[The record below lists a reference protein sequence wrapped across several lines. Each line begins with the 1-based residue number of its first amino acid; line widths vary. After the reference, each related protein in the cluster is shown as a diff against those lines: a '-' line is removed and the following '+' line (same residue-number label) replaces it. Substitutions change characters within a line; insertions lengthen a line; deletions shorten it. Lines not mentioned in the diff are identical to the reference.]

1 MNVHRATCSC
11 SVELYKQWFTL
22 ADFCQTGIF
31 RGVFSVYYLPEGS
44 AKLRWAGQGSGDIL
58 YSNMMSC
65 PAHSRIFSKTGIYM
79 GFSLYNIFTGRNSK
93 AAMGVIL
100 VFRLQHCSIRVQR
113 SSVGYSVAQK
123 GAA

>member
-1 MNVHRATCSC
+1 MDFSLFKPNLINMKAHRATCSC

-65 PAHSRIFSKTGIYM
+65 PARSRIFFQNWNIHGV
-79 GFSLYNIFTGRNSK
+79 FSI
-93 AAMGVIL
+93 
-100 VFRLQHCSIRVQR
+100 
-113 SSVGYSVAQK
+113 
-123 GAA
+123 